1 MNPPILPLFNEAPPY
16 HGPAYN
22 ATIGPNI
29 IVDDES
35 IARVFCF
42 GAFAEKVTGVVYN
55 NCTGKFPYTALNGN
69 VCFFVMYHYET
80 NAILVTPISG
90 LDSADILA
98 TYKNKFEYLVSK
110 GFTPKLNVIKPQN
123 S

>member
-1 MNPPILPLFNEAPPY
+1 LLPGLDECADDDSDKYISDTLRFNL
-16 HGPAYN
+16 
-22 ATIGPNI
+22 IDD
-29 IVDDES
+29 VDNHS
-35 IARVFCF
+35 IANVFCF

>member
-35 IARVFCF
+35 IASVFCF
-42 GAFAEKVTGVVYN
+42 GAFANKITGVVYN
-55 NCTGKFPYTALNGN
+55 DLTRNFPFMSLDGS
-69 VCFFVMYHYET
+69 VCFLSCIT
-80 NAILVTPISG
+80 TRQ
-90 LDSADILA
+90 
-98 TYKNKFEYLVSK
+98 T
-110 GFTPKLNVIKPQN
+110 
-123 S
+123 